1 VSSRLRASRSSRGCC
16 SRTGTCTCEL
26 ARRARAEGFVAIEWV
41 AAVALLL
48 LPIVVLVATLPVWAE
63 RKHAGVVAAREA
75 TRVLVTSWPAVD
87 EARAVAVAREVA
99 VDHGVDDV
107 EVFVRSADRG
117 GAVEVDVVVVMP
129 AIAVAGMRAGEWR
142 YTAHASRR
150 IDDYRSR

>member
-1 VSSRLRASRSSRGCC
+1 M
-16 SRTGTCTCEL
+16 
-26 ARRARAEGFVAIEWV
+26 
-41 AAVALLL
+41 AATALLL

-75 TRVLVTSWPAVD
+75 ATVLVNTWPAVD
-87 EARAVAVAREVA
+87 GDRAITVAREVA
-99 VDHGVDDV
+99 VDHGIDDIDV
-107 EVFVRSADRG
+107 SVRSADRG
-117 GAVEVDVVVVMP
+117 GTVEVGVTVVMP